1 MFDHPPMTRPPGS
14 RLERDKQVRTVCQE
28 CSVGCGLLVA
38 VEDGRVVDV
47 QGDEAHPVSGGTLC
61 ARGTAFVQG
70 LSLPERLTQPA
81 IRGPKG
87 ALQPTEDWKVAM
99 DLLAER
105 LRKTKE
111 KHGPDSLLIGCDLE
125 GGLDFHLGALR
136 FAQLW
141 GTSQVF
147 HALGPA
153 PEGRPAAP
161 CSDWVNSGCLFLVE
175 ADLAATHPVA
185 FRWVQ
190 EAKRRGA
197 QVVAAD
203 ACFTSTLAKAD
214 QTIRIEPGT
223 GNLLGLALTKLIL
236 AESGQDASAV
246 KGDAAWKAS
255 FEKMS
260 LEGAEA
266 ILGVSPEQLQHFAR
280 LLVKSGPVTVIT
292 GRALSSLEHHAI
304 WPTLAAAKGWSDFK
318 GGGWYPLDAGVPP
331 LRVQDG
337 EAKPAPALA
346 EVKERGDVKA
356 VICSGNSLDHLSPF
370 GRLAKKAD
378 LLVHFGAFPNST
390 WERASMT
397 FPAAL
402 WAERD
407 GLAFS
412 NDGAVQWGAKVV
424 PSPAGC
430 RSGLDFWA
438 ELARRFGW
446 EKQFPWA
453 TEETLADHG
462 AFYSWLLAQ
471 SPSTAGLKLDAVR
484 DADPRSQMIWPAE
497 KSAPALHRAPAALA
511 PISNG
516 AGKGE
521 DYPFALL
528 AARTD
533 CRPGDASSFWPWTQG
548 QVKEDAVQIHPDAAS
563 LLGIQNGDEVQIA
576 TPRGDLSGRACLSR
590 AVQPWRIASPR
601 GVSGVPAIVHRKDQ
615 ALDEA
620 RSLLKRANS

>member
-1 MFDHPPMTRPPGS
+1 MLDHPPMTRPPGS
-14 RLERDKQVRTVCQE
+14 RLERDKLVRAVCQE
-28 CSVGCGLLVA
+28 CSVGCGLLVG

-47 QGDEAHPVSGGTLC
+47 QGDDAHPVSGGTLC

-87 ALQPTEDWKVAM
+87 ALQPSEDWKVAM
-99 DLLAER
+99 DALADR
-105 LRKTKE
+105 LRKVKE
-111 KHGPDSLLIGCDLE
+111 KSGPDSLVIGCDLE

-153 PEGRPAAP
+153 PEGRPAAS
-161 CSDWVNSGCLFLVE
+161 CSDWANSGCLFLVE

-190 EAKRRGA
+190 EAQRRGA
-197 QVVAAD
+197 RVVAAD
-203 ACFTSTLAKAD
+203 ACFTGTLAKAD
-214 QTIRIEPGT
+214 HTLRLEPGT

-236 AESGQDASAV
+236 AEGGAA

-266 ILGVSPEQLQHFAR
+266 ILGVSAEQLQGLAR
-280 LLVKSGPVTVIT
+280 LLMKGGPVTVIT
-292 GRALSSLEHHAI
+292 GRALAGLEHHAI
-304 WPTLAAAKGWSDFK
+304 WPTLAAAMGWAEFK

-331 LRVQDG
+331 FRVQDG
-337 EAKPAPALA
+337 AAKPAPALA

-356 VICSGNSLDHLSPF
+356 IICSGNSLDHLSPF
-370 GRLAKKAD
+370 GELAKNAE
-378 LLVHFGAFPNST
+378 LLVHFGAYPNAT

-412 NDGAVQWGAKVV
+412 NDGAVQWGPKVV
-424 PSPAGC
+424 DPPAGC

-438 ELARRFGW
+438 GLARRFGW

-453 TEETLADHG
+453 TEEAGADLA

-471 SPSTAGLKLDAVR
+471 SPSTAGLKLDALKG
-484 DADPRSQMIWPAE
+484 ADPRTQIIWPAG
-497 KSAPALHRAPAALA
+497 KSAPSLYKAPPALA
-511 PISNG
+511 SGSNG

-521 DYPFALL
+521 DFPFALL
-528 AARTD
+528 SARAG
-533 CRPGDASSFWPWTQG
+533 CRPGDAMSFWPWTQG
-548 QVKEDAVQIHPDAAS
+548 LVQEDAVQIHPETAG

-576 TPRGDLSGRACLSR
+576 TPQGDLAGRACISR
-590 AVQPWRIASPR
+590 AVPPWRIASPR
-601 GVSGVPAIVHRKDQ
+601 GVNGVPAIVHRKDQ
-615 ALDEA
+615 PLDEA
-620 RSLLKRANS
+620 RSLLRRPNS